1 MAYSDWT
8 FEAPRAPS
16 RAPSKWLRLLTWPF
30 RVAAARAAVRQ
41 LAGMNERELAD
52 IGLTRQDLRDVTA
65 LPLDEDPTRV
75 FAMRARERG
84 GR

>member
-1 MAYSDWT
+1 MTYSDWT
-8 FEAPRAPS
+8 LEACETPPPR
-16 RAPSKWLRLLTWPF
+16 SKWRRLASWPF

-65 LPLDEDPTRV
+65 LPLDEDPTRI
-75 FAMRARERG
+75 FTMRARERSC
-84 GR
+84 R